1 MKHFSKILLALF
13 LLVSSTGFAQ
23 SLKFGHIN
31 TQELISVM
39 PERDSALV
47 KLEKHADELEATL
60 QELQGEF
67 QSKLNT
73 YQQRQA
79 TWTAAILEAR
89 TKELQELDA
98 RIQQYQQTASQ
109 EYQQLQQMLFTPVLQ
124 KANETITKIG
134 KERGLIYI
142 FDTASGT
149 IPFINTDIS
158 EDILPLAK
166 AALKIPLDKKP
177 MQLGGEAPKL

>member
-1 MKHFSKILLALF
+1 
-13 LLVSSTGFAQ
+13 
-23 SLKFGHIN
+23 
-31 TQELISVM
+31 
-39 PERDSALV
+39 
-47 KLEKHADELEATL
+47 
-60 QELQGEF
+60 
-67 QSKLNT
+67 
-73 YQQRQA
+73 
-79 TWTAAILEAR
+79 
-89 TKELQELDA
+89 
-98 RIQQYQQTASQ
+98 
-109 EYQQLQQMLFTPVLQ
+109 MLFTPVLQ